1 MTGFSLFAL
10 RAVLSEGVTILSTL
24 QSESSPEM
32 GSRETLEMGARESSV
47 RQRVS
52 PHGSRGDDF
61 ICGRAFF
68 SITGSLLGGDHHAIR

>member
-10 RAVLSEGVTILSTL
+10 RAVLSGRRDEIVDLA

-47 RQRVS
+47 R
-52 PHGSRGDDF
+52 
-61 ICGRAFF
+61 
-68 SITGSLLGGDHHAIR
+68 